1 MSLRTVR
8 VCELIKRELGVIV
21 GRDLKFEAALVSVR
35 AVDITPDLRNAHVF
49 VSAIGTKWQK
59 EHAITE
65 LEANRKHL
73 QHELSRRVIL
83 KYTPH
88 LHFQLDESIERG
100 TRVLNLLDEIA
111 PTLPPD
117 EEEPLDE
124 QAASYNQQGIE
135 GVSDSED
142 KEGSDGEE
150 EDSSKGGSHTKG
162 KRRKTDD
169 DR

>member
-8 VCELIKRELGVIV
+8 VCELIKRELGILV
-21 GRDLKFEAALVSVR
+21 GRDIKFQAPLVSIR

-65 LEANRKHL
+65 LEANRQHL

-83 KYTPH
+83 KYTPL

-100 TRVLNLLDEIA
+100 TRVLNLLDEIV

-117 EEEPLDE
+117 DESVEESGD
-124 QAASYNQQGIE
+124 QGTSP
-135 GVSDSED
+135 G
-142 KEGSDGEE
+142 
-150 EDSSKGGSHTKG
+150 HP
-162 KRRKTDD
+162 
-169 DR
+169 